1 MNKTIDNLFVT
12 YKIAKELKEKGF
24 DIPCFG
30 YYYNDGR
37 LFHPLRFNISS
48 SEQYELYAPTYQQVE
63 DWLRENH
70 NIEIQIDN
78 YHNKTDNWSYRLL
91 NIVLS
96 EDYNLDYE
104 SNHDNIYFPTY
115 YQAKEKAIEHIL
127 KNYIK

>member
-1 MNKTIDNLFVT
+1 MKHLFVPYET
-12 YKIAKELKEKGF
+12 ALKLKEKGF
-24 DIPCFG
+24 KEDCFKYYHINFSQDGLREYSDIREFE
-30 YYYNDGR
+30 NM
-37 LFHPLRFNISS
+37 LN
-48 SEQYELYAPTYQQVE
+48 APTYQQVE

-78 YHNKTDNWSYRLL
+78 YHNKTDNWCYRLL
-91 NIVLS
+91 NIVLT

-104 SNHDNIYFPTY
+104 SNHDDIYFPTY